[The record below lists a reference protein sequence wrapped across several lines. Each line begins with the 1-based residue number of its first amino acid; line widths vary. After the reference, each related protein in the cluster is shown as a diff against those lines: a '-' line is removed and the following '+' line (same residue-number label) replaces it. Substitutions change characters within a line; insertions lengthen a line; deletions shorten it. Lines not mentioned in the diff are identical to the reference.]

1 MGDQQ
6 LCPKF
11 EAAFEILGK
20 RWTGLIIRSLLNG
33 PRRFKDISE
42 MIPGMSDRMLA
53 ERFKEL
59 EAAGLIHR
67 HVYPETPVRIEYEL
81 SQKGKALE
89 PVMEAVQLWG
99 DNWMGDCKNSA
110 DAKQTASKE

>member
-1 MGDQQ
+1 MSDHK

-20 RWTGLIIRSLLNG
+20 RWTGLIIRSLLDG
-33 PRRFKDISE
+33 PKRFKDISE

-59 EAAGLIHR
+59 EAAGLIYR

-81 SQKGKALE
+81 SPKGKGLK
-89 PVMEAVQLWG
+89 PVMEAVQQWG
-99 DNWMGDCKNSA
+99 DEWMGSCDNVTNSA
-110 DAKQTASKE
+110 AAEVKK

>member
-1 MGDQQ
+1 MSDHLQP
-6 LCPKF
+6 LCPRF

-20 RWTGLIIRSLLNG
+20 RWTGLIVRALVQG

-59 EAAGLIHR
+59 EAAGIISR
-67 HVYPETPVRIEYEL
+67 HVYPETPVRIEYQL
-81 SQKGKALE
+81 TDKGKALQ
-89 PVMEAVQLWG
+89 PVMDAVQEWG
-99 DNWMGDCKNSA
+99 ETWCL
-110 DAKQTASKE
+110 

>member
-1 MGDQQ
+1 MADHDYQ

-11 EAAFEILGK
+11 EAAFELLGK
-20 RWTGLIIRSLLNG
+20 RWTGLIIQSLLHG

-59 EAAGLIHR
+59 EAAGIINR

-81 SQKGKALE
+81 TDKGKALQ
-89 PVMEAVQLWG
+89 PVMVAVGQWG
-99 DNWMGDCKNSA
+99 EQWVK
-110 DAKQTASKE
+110 